1 MIIDFLQLS
10 FAKSKLLG
18 HNWIK
23 GSNGSF
29 LQGMS
34 KGKREN
40 KEADLCPAIS
50 NQHDNS

>member
-23 GSNGSF
+23 GDLMVAF
-29 LQGMS
+29 CKVCL
-34 KGKREN
+34 KAREN